1 MISNYCNNFVTLYN
15 ETRIHMEKLK
25 ISKSVVPEQKMDQN
39 EWFET
44 FKAGSAYI
52 KPTTYFS
59 GNHFEPVSTHESI
72 FNRILK
78 FIEKI
83 S

>member
-1 MISNYCNNFVTLYN
+1 
-15 ETRIHMEKLK
+15 MENLK
-25 ISKSVVPEQKMDQN
+25 IASTIKPEQQLDQN

-59 GNHFEPVSTHESI
+59 GNHFEPVTLRDSL
-72 FNRILK
+72 FNRIIRFLN
-78 FIEKI
+78 KI